1 MRFVAIIALVGVTS
15 AGPAF
20 AHEGDMIEFPEFNL
34 RIKTDISDKGPA
46 RGAPMFLP
54 VGMQILGP
62 YLEDATPIAIAGRMA
77 DAVGGFEPPPGFS
90 E

>member
-54 VGMQILGP
+54 AGMQMMGDQAFLI
-62 YLEDATPIAIAGRMA
+62 
-77 DAVGGFEPPPGFS
+77 FS
-90 E
+90 APAEISAFIKTNCGAP